1 MPKADLHVHSKYSN
15 HPSEWFLQRIG
26 ASESYTEPENLYRKC
41 KDQGMDYVTIT
52 DHNTINGALTLCE
65 KYPDNTFVSFEA
77 TTYFPEDRCKI
88 HCLLYDITEAQFN
101 DLNCLRTNI
110 YELREYVR
118 EQRIAHSIAHA
129 LYSINNRLT
138 VEHLEKLIVLFDV
151 FEARNGSRSR
161 INNEPWEHALNNLT
175 PKHIERFANK
185 HNIDPFSDTSWIKG
199 FTGGSDDHGGL
210 FIGRTYTRC
219 EGKNVHEF
227 IDNVRNTR
235 SVAEGRISTYQCLA
249 FTIYKIAYDFSR
261 QKSNS
266 LPHSLISQITEHL
279 FYDNKSLKTKFKI
292 EAFKRFKNKDKENNP
307 LQNMYLD
314 LYETI
319 AKNNGV
325 SMEEK
330 LDTFYDKLAIISDE
344 FFKNLFDSFARS
356 ISNGDI
362 AGFIRNISSTIPGI
376 FLTIPFLTTM
386 KHFYE
391 GKPLIEELPDKLG
404 ISRSRK
410 GKRILWFTDTLGY
423 MNGVSKTLNKI
434 GWLTFIRGQQVRIVS
449 SFPPEE
455 ATQEFPPEVINLP
468 YIYEFALPNYE
479 HYRLRVPSLLRAMKV
494 LYEYEPDEIYVS
506 TPGPVGM
513 LGLLVAKLLNVKAVG
528 VYHTDFTLQA
538 RQIFDDSTVENL
550 IESYMRWFYQLF
562 DDIQVPTKEYI
573 NILDA
578 RGYDRTRM
586 SIFRRGIDSLRFSP
600 RPDSREYIKNRY
612 CIEDGFTL
620 MFAGRIS
627 EDKNIRFLM
636 GLYHQVAEKYG
647 KVNLIIAGTG
657 PDLSELKNLHAD
669 CERIVFTGEVDHNEL
684 SKLYSGS
691 DLFVFPSTTDT
702 FGMVVLE
709 AQSCGLPAVVSVTGG
724 PREIIDEGHTGH
736 TAPDGNMSA
745 WVEMISHYIE
755 LHKSSP
761 EEYENLRRT
770 CVFRAHTTF
779 DWNVVLAQLTN
790 DNSSDPRK
798 QRDNQPEEY
807 ADAVSM

>member
-26 ASESYTEPENLYRKC
+26 ASESYTEPEKLYRAC
-41 KDQGMDYVTIT
+41 KEQGMDYVTIT
-52 DHNTINGALTLCE
+52 DHNTIDGALTLCE

-88 HCLLYDITEAQFN
+88 HCLLYDITKVQFD
-101 DLNCLRTNI
+101 DLNRLRVNI

-118 EQRIAHSIAHA
+118 DHGIAYSIAHA
-129 LYSINNRLT
+129 LYSINSRLT

-161 INNEPWEHALNNLT
+161 INNEPWEHVLKNLT
-175 PKHIERFANK
+175 PQHIERFADK
-185 HNIDPFSDTSWIKG
+185 HTIEPFSGRSWIKG

-219 EGKNVHEF
+219 EGKNVNEF

-235 SVAEGRISTYQCLA
+235 SVAEGRVSTYQCLA

-279 FYDNKSLKTKFKI
+279 FYDSKSLKTKFKM
-292 EAFKRFKNKDKENNP
+292 EAFKRLKNKDKENNT
-307 LQNMYLD
+307 LHNMYLD
-314 LYETI
+314 LYESI
-319 AKNNGV
+319 ANNNGV
-325 SMEEK
+325 SMEVK
-330 LDTFYDKLAIISDE
+330 LDTFYDKLAVISDE
-344 FFKNLFDSFARS
+344 FFKNLFDSFARN
-356 ISNGDI
+356 IGNGDI

-376 FLTIPFLTTM
+376 FLTIPFLSTL

-404 ISRSRK
+404 ISKSRK
-410 GKRILWFTDTLGY
+410 SKRILWFTDTLGY

-455 ATQEFPPEVINLP
+455 ATQEFPPDVINLP
-468 YIYEFALPNYE
+468 YIYEFSLPNYE
-479 HYRLRVPSLLRAMKV
+479 HYRLRVPSLLRAMKY

-506 TPGPVGM
+506 TPGPVGV
-513 LGLLVAKLLNVKAVG
+513 LGLLVAKLLNVKAKG
-528 VYHTDFTLQA
+528 VFHTDFTLQA
-538 RQIFDDSTVENL
+538 QRIFDDSTVENL
-550 IESYMRWFYQLF
+550 IESYMRWFYLLF
-562 DDIQVPTKEYI
+562 DDIQVPTEEYI
-573 NILDA
+573 NILVT
-578 RGYDRTRM
+578 RGYDRSRM
-586 SIFRRGIDSLRFSP
+586 SIFRRGIDSLLFSP
-600 RPDSREYIKNRY
+600 RPEGREFIKNRY
-612 CIEDGFTL
+612 KLMDGFTL

-636 GLYHQVAEKYG
+636 AMYHQVAEKYG
-647 KVNLIIAGTG
+647 AVNLIIAGSG
-657 PDLSELKNLHAD
+657 PDLPELEQLHD
-669 CERIVFTGEVDHNEL
+669 GYDRIIFTGEVDHNEL
-684 SKLYSGS
+684 TKLYSGS

-709 AQSCGLPAVVSVTGG
+709 AQSCGLPAVVSEIGG
-724 PREIIDEGHTGH
+724 PREIIDEGRTGL
-736 TAPDGNMSA
+736 TAPDG
-745 WVEMISHYIE
+745 EMTIWIEKISHYID
-755 LHKSSP
+755 LLKSSP
-761 EEYENLRRT
+761 AEYANLRRT
-770 CVFRAHTTF
+770 CAGRAHSTF
-779 DWNVVLAQLTN
+779 DWNVVLTQLT
-790 DNSSDPRK
+790 SAPLPFPMEEAIE
-798 QRDNQPEEY
+798 PEEY
-807 ADAVSM
+807 ADTVSM